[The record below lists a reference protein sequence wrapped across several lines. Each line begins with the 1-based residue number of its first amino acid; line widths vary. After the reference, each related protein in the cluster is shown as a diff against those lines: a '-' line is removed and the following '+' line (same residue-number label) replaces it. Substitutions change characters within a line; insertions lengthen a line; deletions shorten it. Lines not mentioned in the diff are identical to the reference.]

1 MKTILQAIK
10 TIWSKGAI
18 HIFTGSFLN
27 KFVVFFGS
35 IVIVRLLSKTEYG
48 MLGYAENLYNFAYIL
63 AGIGISNAIMRYVV
77 LADTIEAKKAVFYF
91 SSRLAFKINVILVVI
106 LEFINIFYPHSVE
119 FETCRLYIYIM
130 VLSLPFQYYVDNG
143 LSLERAMFSNK
154 KYAMLSFIT
163 SAAVILGKLIGA
175 SIAGLMGVII
185 TGVIV
190 NCTLAAVMR
199 NSSEKKYFQSVQL
212 EIVNQKQKKQIVS
225 YSLQYMVTNGM
236 WTLFMLIDVFMLGKL
251 SDNPTMIADYKV
263 AYAWPANIS
272 IICTAIGVFIAPY
285 FIKNENNSIWIR
297 KNYVRT
303 FLLSFAFVG
312 LAGLVMIILAKPL
325 IFIYGGSEYYNIIP
339 VMRVLTIGSVINNG
353 LRYTTANIFA
363 AMGKIKF
370 NMIVSIIG
378 IVMQIALNM
387 YMIPKYGMYGPAF
400 SGIINYS
407 LMAIILFICFA
418 KLNKLFTSGKKS

>member
-1 MKTILQAIK
+1 
-10 TIWSKGAI
+10 
-18 HIFTGSFLN
+18 
-27 KFVVFFGS
+27 
-35 IVIVRLLSKTEYG
+35 
-48 MLGYAENLYNFAYIL
+48 ML
-63 AGIGISNAIMRYVV
+63 
-77 LADTIEAKKAVFYF
+77 
-91 SSRLAFKINVILVVI
+91 
-106 LEFINIFYPHSVE
+106 
-119 FETCRLYIYIM
+119 
-130 VLSLPFQYYVDNG
+130 
-143 LSLERAMFSNK
+143 
-154 KYAMLSFIT
+154 
-163 SAAVILGKLIGA
+163 
-175 SIAGLMGVII
+175 
-185 TGVIV
+185 
-190 NCTLAAVMR
+190 
-199 NSSEKKYFQSVQL
+199 
-212 EIVNQKQKKQIVS
+212 NQKQKKQIVS

>member
-1 MKTILQAIK
+1 MNRLKSMLK
-10 TIWSKGAI
+10 MIWKKGAI

-48 MLGYAENLYNFAYIL
+48 MLGYAENLYSFAYIL
-63 AGIGISNAIMRYVV
+63 AGLGISNAIMRYVV
-77 LADTIEAKKAVFYF
+77 LADTMETKKAVFYF
-91 SSRLAFKINVILVVI
+91 SSRLAFKINIILVVA
-106 LEFINIFYPHSVE
+106 LEIINVFYPHSPE

-163 SAAVILGKLIGA
+163 SAAIILGKLVGA

-185 TGVIV
+185 TGMIV
-190 NCTLAAVMR
+190 NFILATVMR
-199 NSSEKKYFQSVQL
+199 QSSEKKYFQSVQL
-212 EIVNQKQKKQIVS
+212 GAVNQKQKKQIVA
-225 YSLQYMVTNGM
+225 YSLQYMITNGM

-285 FIKNENNSIWIR
+285 FIKNENDPMWIR
-297 KNYVRT
+297 KNYART

-339 VMRVLTIGSVINNG
+339 VMRALTIGSVINNG

-370 NMIVSIIG
+370 NMAVSVIG
-378 IVMQIALNM
+378 IIVQIALNM

-407 LMAIILFICFA
+407 LMAIILFICFV
-418 KLNKLFTSGKKS
+418 KLNNIFLKEKK

>member
-1 MKTILQAIK
+1 
-10 TIWSKGAI
+10 
-18 HIFTGSFLN
+18 
-27 KFVVFFGS
+27 
-35 IVIVRLLSKTEYG
+35 
-48 MLGYAENLYNFAYIL
+48 
-63 AGIGISNAIMRYVV
+63 
-77 LADTIEAKKAVFYF
+77 
-91 SSRLAFKINVILVVI
+91 
-106 LEFINIFYPHSVE
+106 
-119 FETCRLYIYIM
+119 
-130 VLSLPFQYYVDNG
+130 
-143 LSLERAMFSNK
+143 MFSNK